1 MKKSLVALAVLGGFA
16 GMAAAQSSVT
26 LFGVVD
32 VAATYVKND
41 DAKQKKLTSGGNS
54 TSRLGFRGV
63 EDLGGGLK
71 ASFWLESHINVDD
84 GTQNSSGKFWHRRST
99 VSLSG
104 GFGEVRLGRD
114 LLPTWTA
121 FADYDPFG
129 TVGVGDKGR
138 LFNVY
143 GGAATKNR
151 ADNIIAYFLP
161 STLGGIYG
169 QLSVAAG
176 EGNDANKYV
185 GGRLGY
191 KAGPFDVTAAYGQTE
206 LPADD
211 YQVAV
216 ISGSYDFGMAK
227 LMLSYQQTDYL
238 SNKDKFLGVGVTAP
252 VGPGTLKLAY
262 NRTDGEANGAHGDAD
277 QFAIGYVYDLS
288 KRTAI
293 YSTLAYIKNKSG
305 ASRAGNYSVSDI
317 AGRPMTAG
325 EKSTGFDL
333 GIRHSF

>member
-121 FADYDPFG
+121 FANYDPFG

-143 GGAATKNR
+143 GGAATKIR

-169 QLSVAAG
+169 QVSVAAG

-191 KAGPFDVTAAYGQTE
+191 KAD
-206 LPADD
+206 
-211 YQVAV
+211 
-216 ISGSYDFGMAK
+216 
-227 LMLSYQQTDYL
+227 
-238 SNKDKFLGVGVTAP
+238 
-252 VGPGTLKLAY
+252 
-262 NRTDGEANGAHGDAD
+262 R
-277 QFAIGYVYDLS
+277 
-288 KRTAI
+288 
-293 YSTLAYIKNKSG
+293 KS
-305 ASRAGNYSVSDI
+305 VV
-317 AGRPMTAG
+317 
-325 EKSTGFDL
+325 
-333 GIRHSF
+333 